1 MKNYFENIIKKAS
14 GLFNSSAVPFQVVPV
29 RDEHYK
35 ALYYDAITA
44 LQNGIN
50 REVLRVDVDDYIL
63 TVIVDISATISRVT
77 EAHDDMG
84 LSGCMT
90 DSVINVEVLDYYMID
105 DNCAGI
111 ECDFDRDRFE
121 KLF

>member
-1 MKNYFENIIKKAS
+1 MINFENIIKKAS
-14 GLFNSSAVPFQVVPV
+14 GLFNSPAVPFEVAPV
-29 RDEHYK
+29 RDEHYD
-35 ALYYDAITA
+35 ALKSDAITA

-63 TVIVDISATISRVT
+63 TVIVDISATISRIT